1 MNTNRAMRGV
11 AAVELLVVAAAGALL
26 LTMTITGAR
35 GIRARGRQ
43 ASCLENLHRIGAAT
57 LAYSIDDP
65 RNQAVPLHRMHV
77 SIHMGD
83 GFPPEYAW
91 RTALPFSF
99 GGRTAT
105 VPMPTAQGNVTVM
118 TDPAGYWGAKTK
130 PLNSY
135 LAGPAS
141 VGLETFH
148 CPADTGF
155 VEDWGWEAP
164 AEAAGIPCFDILGN
178 SYRSTRLGIVWAS
191 GSAAHGFVTSAPHGH
206 TAASLEGPLAETVLY
221 CDPFFYDYS
230 HSLSNDPDLPPLPGW
245 HGELMADNVAY
256 CDGSA
261 RQTQLGELYDFTD
274 EELDEMGVTADFPSR
289 YFLRR
294 GPNWRMDVYPTPG
307 AVIQVYQDNGW
318 LAFDVVSSLQAA
330 GYRGWPFA
338 DFQVNEAP

>member
-1 MNTNRAMRGV
+1 L
-11 AAVELLVVAAAGALL
+11 AAIELVVVAAAGALL

-43 ASCLENLHRIGAAT
+43 TSCLENMHRIGAAT
-57 LAYSIDDP
+57 LAYAIDDP

-77 SIHMGD
+77 STHMSD
-83 GFPPEYAW
+83 GIPSPWSW

-105 VPMPTAQGNVTVM
+105 VPMPTAQGDVTVM

-155 VEDWGWEAP
+155 VAPWGQSAP
-164 AEAAGIPCFDILGN
+164 AEAAGIPCFDFLGN
-178 SYRSTRLGIVWAS
+178 SYCSTRLGVLWVS
-191 GSAAHGFVTSAPHGH
+191 GATATGFSVTTPIGH
-206 TAASLEGPLAETVLY
+206 TAASLESPLAETVLY
-221 CDPFFYDYS
+221 CDPFFFAYS
-230 HSLSNDPDLPPLPGW
+230 AMLAGDPNAPPLPGW

-261 RQTQLGELYDFTD
+261 RRTQVGELYEFTD
-274 EELDEMGVTADFPSR
+274 EELDEMGVSPAFDDSL
-289 YFLRR
+289 LRR
-294 GPNWRMDVYPTPG
+294 GPDWQMDCYPTPG
-307 AVIQVYQDNGW
+307 AVIQVFNDNGSVV
-318 LAFDVVSSLQAA
+318 FDVASYLQMA
-330 GYRGWPFA
+330 GFRGWPFD
-338 DFQVNEAP
+338 DFQINEAP